1 MIKFNKRNQI
11 KLEDWDDLVKNTYGK
26 PYSFQQQDDCRNRGI
41 FTIEVPSDSE
51 DEEYNDSI
59 PEEING
65 EEMGVKFNVWLNTN
79 PKEHQERNNWDNWK
93 VNLFWERNFYPDIYT
108 LINDLYSKG
117 LIEKGE
123 YDIKI
128 DW

>member
-1 MIKFNKRNQI
+1 MIKVNKRNQI
-11 KLEDWDDLVKNTYGK
+11 ELKDWDDLVKSTYGK
-26 PYSFQQQDDCRNRGI
+26 PYSLQQQTGCQARGI

-59 PEEING
+59 SEKING
-65 EEMGVKFNVWLNTN
+65 KEMGVKFNVWLNTN
-79 PKEHQERNNWDNWK
+79 PKEHQERNNWLDYELE
-93 VNLFWERNFYPDIYT
+93 LFWKRNFYPDIYT
-108 LINDLYSKG
+108 LANDLYSKG

>member
-11 KLEDWDDLVKNTYGK
+11 ELEDWDDLVKSTYGK
-26 PYSFQQQDDCRNRGI
+26 PYSFQQQNDCRDRGT
-41 FTIEVPSDSE
+41 FTIKVPSDSE

-59 PEEING
+59 SEQING

-79 PKEHQERNNWDNWK
+79 PKEHQERNNWDDWK
-93 VNLFWERNFYPDIYT
+93 VELFWERNFYPDIYT
-108 LINDLYSKG
+108 LANDLYSKG